1 MTTKS
6 GLLRGSL
13 AILRTVAQA
22 GCRCD
27 DPRMRCSPDPPQHP
41 ALEQAFVRCLRDD
54 GPALSAQA
62 EAGVLVAMFD
72 LEDWRPYLA
81 QAAALIDAQ
90 EAARVA
96 RQRLRP
102 NRDVLVLAY
111 ALHRVLLSQVL
122 GCASAEVP
130 LARDA
135 KGCPRLRDDRLFTS
149 LSHAGQRV
157 AIAITG
163 AGPVGI
169 DVEPASR
176 APDMPELAERIA
188 HPDELRE
195 LAKLA
200 PGALGEALLALWVRK
215 EALLKA
221 AGIGLER
228 EMDSFVAPW
237 GVALALPGDTF
248 PGRSV
253 ELHALDVPGW
263 ACAVAVP
270 PGNASMLITP
280 AHGRLAPVPLA
291 EGPNG
296 MR

>member
-1 MTTKS
+1 
-6 GLLRGSL
+6 
-13 AILRTVAQA
+13 
-22 GCRCD
+22 
-27 DPRMRCSPDPPQHP
+27 MRCSPDPQQHP
-41 ALEQAFVRCLRDD
+41 ALEQAFLRCLRDD
-54 GPALSAQA
+54 GPALAAQA

-72 LEDWRPYLA
+72 LEDWQPYLSR
-81 QAAALIDAQ
+81 AAALIDAQ

-96 RQRLRP
+96 RQRLAP

-111 ALHRVLLSQVL
+111 ALHRLLLSQVL
-122 GCASAEVP
+122 GCGSGDVP
-130 LARDA
+130 LVRDA

-157 AIAITG
+157 AIAIAG
-163 AGPVGI
+163 AGPIGI

-176 APDMPELAERIA
+176 APDMPELAERVA
-188 HPDELRE
+188 HPEELRE
-195 LAKLA
+195 LAYLA
-200 PGALGEALLALWVRK
+200 PGALGEALLAMWVRK

-253 ELHALDVPGW
+253 ELRALHDPGW

-270 PGNASMLITP
+270 PGAAIMLATP
-280 AHGRLAPVPLA
+280 ARGGLAHAPLA
-291 EGPNG
+291 ANRDET
-296 MR
+296 R